1 MEADGMWDLSSQTRA
16 GNQVPC
22 IERQSSNHWTTRE
35 VPRLSV
41 SQLWGSFNRKADF
54 IAKSRQL
61 KMALKNM

>member
-1 MEADGMWDLSSQTRA
+1 MWDLSSQTRA

>member
-1 MEADGMWDLSSQTRA
+1 MEADRMWDLSSQTRLETRSPA
-16 GNQVPC
+16 LGGRVL
-22 IERQSSNHWTTRE
+22 TTG
-35 VPRLSV
+35 PPGKSRLSV